1 MMKDQ
6 EDEKENED
14 MEVDDKDRE
23 ERLERVKR
31 KQREFLTTSVCRR
44 LLEGWKKLRSWRK
57 VGERDWKRRK

>member
-23 ERLERVKR
+23 ERHERVKR
-31 KQREFLTTSVCRR
+31 KQREFLTDSVCRM
-44 LLEGWKKLRSWRK
+44 LLEDIILDSVGWRGRQIW
-57 VGERDWKRRK
+57 